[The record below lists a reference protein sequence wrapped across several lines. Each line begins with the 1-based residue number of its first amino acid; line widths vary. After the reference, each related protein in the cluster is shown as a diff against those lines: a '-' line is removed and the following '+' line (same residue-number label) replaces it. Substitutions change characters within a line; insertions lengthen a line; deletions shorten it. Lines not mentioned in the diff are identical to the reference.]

1 MKNFINK
8 IVTVNYQLS
17 ARCRKEY
24 YGVSVLN
31 TIKKPLFL
39 PMTLQLRVYV
49 PPHPLIK
56 HWLAVARDAG
66 TPSVLFRSAMT
77 ELGRWLTYEAA
88 RDWLPTQETTVQSPL
103 DTCLATVIDP
113 QIPVAVVPILRAG
126 LGLLEGAQ
134 TLLPLASIYHLGLA
148 RDEETLQPHCYLN
161 KLPEKFDPQTRVLIT
176 DPMLATGGSIMAAMA
191 ELTQRGADPSLTR
204 IVCVVAAAPALQK
217 LSAAYPGLII
227 YTATIDEKLNNKG
240 YIVPGLGDAGDRIFG
255 T

>member
-1 MKNFINK
+1 
-8 IVTVNYQLS
+8 
-17 ARCRKEY
+17 
-24 YGVSVLN
+24 
-31 TIKKPLFL
+31 
-39 PMTLQLRVYV
+39 MTLQLRVYV

-56 HWLAVARDAG
+56 HWLAVARDAA

-88 RDWLPTQETTVQSPL
+88 RDWLPTEETMVQSPL
-103 DTCLATVIDP
+103 DSCPATLIDP

-134 TLLPLASIYHLGLA
+134 TLLPLASIYHLGLV
-148 RDEETLQPHCYLN
+148 RDEETLEPSCYLN

-176 DPMLATGGSIMAAMA
+176 DPMLATGGSIMTAMT
-191 ELTQRGADPSLTR
+191 ELTKRGVDPALTR
-204 IVCVVAAAPALQK
+204 IVCVVAAPPALQK

-227 YTATIDEKLNNKG
+227 YTAAIDEKLNSKG

>member
-1 MKNFINK
+1 
-8 IVTVNYQLS
+8 
-17 ARCRKEY
+17 
-24 YGVSVLN
+24 
-31 TIKKPLFL
+31 
-39 PMTLQLRVYV
+39 MTLQLRIYV

-56 HWLAVARDAG
+56 HWLAVARDAA

-88 RDWLPTQETTVQSPL
+88 REWLPTQETSVESPL
-103 DTCLATVIDP
+103 ASCPATFIDP
-113 QIPVAVVPILRAG
+113 EIPIAVVPILRAG

-134 TLLPLASIYHLGLA
+134 TLLPLASIYHLGLV
-148 RDEETLQPHCYLN
+148 RNEETLQPSCYLN
-161 KLPEKFDPQTRVLIT
+161 KLPEKFDPRTRVLIT

-191 ELTQRGADPSLTR
+191 ELTRRGVDPALTR
-204 IVCVVAAAPALQK
+204 IVCVVAAPPALQK

-227 YTATIDEKLNNKG
+227 YTATIDETVNNQG